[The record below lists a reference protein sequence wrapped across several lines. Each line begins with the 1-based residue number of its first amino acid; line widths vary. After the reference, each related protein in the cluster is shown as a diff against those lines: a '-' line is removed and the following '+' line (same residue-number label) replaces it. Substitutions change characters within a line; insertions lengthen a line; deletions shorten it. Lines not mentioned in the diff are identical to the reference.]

1 MLIEFSVGNF
11 RSIKDLQTLS
21 FVAAPMKEHL
31 ETNTFKA
38 SDKMRLLKSAGIYG
52 ANGSGKSNLVKA
64 LWAMLNFI
72 TAPFDEKKKFNEY
85 IEPFKANIATRD
97 KATFFQI
104 VFIADDK
111 KYRYGFEYKQG
122 KILAEWLFGT
132 ANKNEVEYFT
142 RENKDIFIKEHFNEA
157 VGLETKTRE
166 NNLLL
171 NVAYEFN
178 GEVSTTIFNYLS
190 TIEVIKGIDKNIEDV
205 TIRGSSID
213 YLENRE
219 DKKLLLE
226 LLNLS
231 GSNIIDLVLNDTKA
245 NILENFGISA
255 ENIDDENLTFQD
267 FFKQIDASKLNDLIE
282 SATFEGNYGSL
293 NTITSKKNTYDE
305 NGILIGQAN
314 FDFDKAESEG
324 TKKLFNY
331 AGVILNALKNNRVL
345 IIDEFDARFHSNI
358 TKTIVKLFNSNKN
371 QAAQLFFVTH
381 DTNLLDADL
390 LRRDQIYFSE
400 INLKGETTIFSLA
413 DFNGVRN
420 DASFEKDYLKGKY
433 GAIPYV
439 GNIKKIL
446 A

>member
-64 LWAMLNFI
+64 LWAMLTFI
-72 TAPFDEKKKFNEY
+72 TAPFDEKKKFSEY
-85 IEPFKANIATRD
+85 VEPFKANIATRD

-190 TIEVIKGIDKNIEDV
+190 AIEVIKGIDKNIEDV
-205 TIRGSSID
+205 TIRDITTD
-213 YLENRE
+213 YLENLE

-231 GSNIIDLVLNDTKA
+231 GSNIADLILISREKKIRGLKVNTNFRYLPVEIISQIDLSSHATYV
-245 NILENFGISA
+245 ENNES
-255 ENIDDENLTFQD
+255 DNL
-267 FFKQIDASKLNDLIE
+267 IAS
-282 SATFEGNYGSL
+282 
-293 NTITSKKNTYDE
+293 ITSKKNLFDE
-305 NGILIGQAN
+305 NGNLIGQAN

-331 AGVILNALKNNRVL
+331 AGVILNALKNSNVL

-433 GAIPYV
+433 GAIPYDW
-439 GNIKKIL
+439 
-446 A
+446 